1 MSGGKS
7 AQKTK
12 KNNMS
17 LLSRIG
23 GELSTTTFYIE
34 YGGYLTNHLSH
45 GIIALHRLGASE
57 ARIDQFISKQV

>member
-1 MSGGKS
+1 
-7 AQKTK
+7 
-12 KNNMS
+12 MS